1 VEEGPSEWRNASFWL
16 LFGKVIHVCKGN

>member
-16 LFGKVIHVCKGN
+16 LFGKVIRICKGN